1 MATATSTK
9 EKVRTKLQE
18 PKRFKVVMHN
28 DDFTPMEF
36 VVKILMQIFNKQYDE
51 AVTLMMT
58 VHKSQR
64 ADVGIYSYD
73 IAHSKVNAA
82 MFRAREEGY
91 PFRVTCEEA

>member
-1 MATATSTK
+1 MATVTSTK
-9 EKVRTKLQE
+9 EKTRVKIQE

-28 DDFTPMEF
+28 DDVTPMDF
-36 VVKILMQIFNKQYDE
+36 VVAILMQIFKKQYEE
-51 AVTLMMT
+51 AVALMLT

-64 ADVGIYSYD
+64 AVVGTYSYD
-73 IAHSKVNAA
+73 IAQSKVNAA